1 MDNQLITITV
11 ETRVNAPAEYVWKTW
26 TTPTDIM
33 QWNIPFADWHCPRVE
48 NDVRTGGNFLFRM
61 EAKDGCAGF
70 DHAGKYDRVINHQLI
85 EYTVSDGRKSIIQ
98 FVPNGGITT
107 LIETFEPE
115 KENPAEMQKEFC
127 QSVLNRFKKYAENK
141 TTHI

>member
-1 MDNQLITITV
+1 V
-11 ETRVNAPAEYVWKTW
+11 AAEYIWETW
-26 TTPTDIM
+26 TTPSDIM
-33 QWNIPFADWHCPRVE
+33 QWNIPFDDWHCPRVE

-61 EAKDGCAGF
+61 EAKNGSAGF
-70 DHAGKYDRVINHQLI
+70 NHAGKYDRVINHQLI

-98 FVPNGGITT
+98 FIPNGDATA

-115 KENPAEMQKEFC
+115 KENAVEMQAAFC

-141 TTHI
+141 MTHISDSDQR